1 MNSTRGEVGIG
12 LVTTWHAGEDGRLQA
27 ISYHNERTGRM
38 VVVRRAYS
46 GDGFTV
52 ATTRGTT
59 WRQKKASALALA
71 RRLAREGWYNGR

>member
-1 MNSTRGEVGIG
+1 MNSTKGEVGTG
-12 LVTTWHAGEDGRLQA
+12 LVTTWHVEDGRLQA
-27 ISYHNERTGRM
+27 ISYRNESTGRM

-52 ATTRGTT
+52 ATSRGTT